1 MRMTAIGITA
11 AGTSSAAGSV
21 SIIEKGRRH

>member
-1 MRMTAIGITA
+1 MRTTSIDITA

-21 SIIEKGRRH
+21 SIIEKGKRR